1 MPLYK
6 LMVED
11 RRNVFPA
18 SLEQLQAAI
27 YHLGEPTGP
36 TFLNLKD
43 EEGNWAQV
51 GGTNG
56 RYRVEARDVFGEGFQ
71 HWLAADPT
79 CQDRSETVV
88 YYRNRCTENEHPYR
102 RCPLGATVANV
113 LGLSDVFVI
122 LSEYWAT
129 GARSTKYVWDDV
141 TENLLEEAAEE
152 RGLGIKTIKPKGS
165 KGPIA

>member
-11 RRNVFPA
+11 DRDIFPA
-18 SLEQLQAAI
+18 SLKQLRAAI
-27 YHLGEPTGP
+27 YRLGEPTGP

-56 RYRVEARDVFGEGFQ
+56 RYRVEAPDIYGEGFQ
-71 HWLAADPT
+71 HWVAARPG
-79 CQDRSETVV
+79 CQDRSKTVV

-102 RCPLGATVANV
+102 SCPLTATVANV
-113 LGLSDVFVI
+113 LGLPDVFVI

-129 GARSTKYVWDDV
+129 GARSAKYVWDDV
-141 TENLLEEAAEE
+141 TQNMLEEAAEE
-152 RGLGIKTIKPKGS
+152 DGMRLKVIKPKGS
-165 KGPIA
+165 KGQA

>member
-11 RRNVFPA
+11 DRDIFPA
-18 SLEQLQAAI
+18 SLKQLQAAI
-27 YHLGEPTGP
+27 YRLGEPTGP

-43 EEGNWAQV
+43 EDGNWAQV
-51 GGTNG
+51 GGTNS
-56 RYRVEARDVFGEGFQ
+56 RYRVEVRDIYGEGFQ
-71 HWLAADPT
+71 HWVAAKPGS
-79 CQDRSETVV
+79 QDRTKTVV

-113 LGLSDVFVI
+113 LGLPDAFVI

-129 GARSTKYVWDDV
+129 GARSAKYIWDDV
-141 TENLLEEAAEE
+141 TQDMLEVAAEE
-152 RGLGIKTIKPKGS
+152 DGMRLKVIKPKGS
-165 KGPIA
+165 NRQC